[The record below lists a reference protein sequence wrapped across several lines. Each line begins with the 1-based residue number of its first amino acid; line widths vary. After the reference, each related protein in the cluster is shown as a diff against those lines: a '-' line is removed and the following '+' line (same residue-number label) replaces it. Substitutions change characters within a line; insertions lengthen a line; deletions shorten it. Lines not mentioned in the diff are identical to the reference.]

1 MGAQVE
7 AADGAVVAEYRY
19 AHSTRTPT
27 VFYSFYFFFVFVA
40 RGTCP
45 RNSFFLTF
53 VFNILCPF
61 HAFIHTHTQ
70 LFLLFFQLKSAL
82 DPVMSQE
89 NPSRRLLFSLYFP
102 SLRWSPKCLRPPLNR
117 FLLDLMK
124 ASPSESVLHVPS
136 PLTAFLW
143 LASIIVPLGIVLPAA
158 EHLFY
163 FFLKNFVVLQGPRL
177 AINFVK
183 HPTTKLISFFFFFS

>member
-1 MGAQVE
+1 ME

-27 VFYSFYFFFVFVA
+27 VFYSFYFFCFC
-40 RGTCP
+40 CP
-45 RNSFFLTF
+45 RNFSPFSWLSFSTYF
-53 VFNILCPF
+53 VLST
-61 HAFIHTHTQ
+61 HLYTHTHN
-70 LFLLFFQLKSAL
+70 FFSFFFQLKSAL

-102 SLRWSPKCLRPPLNR
+102 SLRRSPKCLRPLLNR

-183 HPTTKLISFFFFFS
+183 HPTTKLISFFFFFP